1 MIFWFSSTTEV
12 VTVNILSTIS
22 SVSVN
27 KEVLSSTTV
36 ETEPVSTENN
46 KNIKKSD
53 NKKVKTT
60 IKATCNCYFSRRLR
74 LSSFYSSSLCKS
86 VS

>member
-46 KNIKKSD
+46 KNIKK
-53 NKKVKTT
+53 
-60 IKATCNCYFSRRLR
+60 IR
-74 LSSFYSSSLCKS
+74 
-86 VS
+86 